1 MRFGLRGLA
10 RAEGSTILGADL
22 AAEGKEAG
30 TYRSPFLKHHGPRST
45 RRLLDR
51 LTAQQ
56 SSLAR
61 SVALGDD
68 DYLDRS
74 YYEDPASGKH
84 IAYELEHT
92 ELTEFSASW
101 KMKPVSCIRAMNRA
115 IGRIAE
121 PGRKERYVR
130 AAVDLE
136 ILMDRQSRTG
146 PAGRV
151 HQGIPEYLMNGYTD
165 MGSLSSV
172 TERNGREKIKVDKEH
187 VRGRLVACKRRMVT
201 TGALEDLLAQYYR
214 AVRRDIKFNERGV
227 DKLLHEYGDRSIATV
242 EIPGHGAGGLPAL
255 VDFLSALFARGRDR
269 IPSRQRGPEVLR
281 FQRTPCL
288 EPSASR
294 RAFRPSRCHAPQPA
308 RAFHHL
314 GHVRGRGLQTCHRHV
329 PLVFADA
336 GRPEQLQDRYLTVSS
351 VRR

>member
-1 MRFGLRGLA
+1 MDLRGLA
-10 RAEGSTILGADL
+10 RAEGSIILGADL

-56 SSLAR
+56 ASLAR

-130 AAVDLE
+130 ADVDLE

-227 DKLLHEYGDRSIATV
+227 DKLLHEYGDRSIALSKYLDMGLGV
-242 EIPGHGAGGLPAL
+242 CRHLSIFYQLYLQEAGIESRLVKGDLKFYVFSGRHAWNLARVGERFAL
-255 VDFLSALFARGRDR
+255 VDVTHPNPHEPFIIWGTSEAEVYKRATDM
-269 IPSRQRGPEVLR
+269 SRSYLP
-281 FQRTPCL
+281 TPDD
-288 EPSASR
+288 
-294 RAFRPSRCHAPQPA
+294 QNNYKI
-308 RAFHHL
+308 
-314 GHVRGRGLQTCHRHV
+314 GT
-329 PLVFADA
+329 
-336 GRPEQLQDRYLTVSS
+336 
-351 VRR
+351 